1 MDNSDG
7 LILGVMEDKKGYE
20 MFVFL
25 WFTYSITCRHLTA
38 ISISILIYL
47 CRLVD
52 EVGKTRT
59 LSVLDSVDEEAI
71 AIDEIGKAT
80 CDGTMEA

>member
-1 MDNSDG
+1 MH
-7 LILGVMEDKKGYE
+7 LIL
-20 MFVFL
+20 
-25 WFTYSITCRHLTA
+25 IA

-52 EVGKTRT
+52 EVGKTRKP
-59 LSVLDSVDEEAI
+59 SVLDSVDEEAI

-80 CDGTMEA
+80 CAGTT

>member
-1 MDNSDG
+1 MH
-7 LILGVMEDKKGYE
+7 LIL
-20 MFVFL
+20 
-25 WFTYSITCRHLTA
+25 IA

-52 EVGKTRT
+52 EAGKTRKP
-59 LSVLDSVDEEAI
+59 SMIDSVDEEAIAIDEEAI

-80 CDGTMEA
+80 CAGTMET

>member
-7 LILGVMEDKKGYE
+7 SILGVMEDIKGYE

-25 WFTYSITCRHLTA
+25 WFTYSITCMHLTA
-38 ISISILIYL
+38 SISIPIYL

-52 EVGKTRT
+52 EVGKTRKP
-59 LSVLDSVDEEAI
+59 SVLDCCAGQTDACESFTGKTDEMKE
-71 AIDEIGKAT
+71 
-80 CDGTMEA
+80 

>member
-7 LILGVMEDKKGYE
+7 SILGVMEDIKGYE

-25 WFTYSITCRHLTA
+25 WFTYSITCMHLTA
-38 ISISILIYL
+38 SISILIYL

-52 EVGKTRT
+52 EVGKTRKP
-59 LSVLDSVDEEAI
+59 SVLDLVDEEAI
-71 AIDEIGKAT
+71 AIDEIGKET
-80 CDGTMEA
+80 CAGTMET